1 MFMRTK
7 LEASSCRR
15 MERSLMQLETLLEH
29 YHTRNVKTAA
39 TKDRLQFFYT
49 IMFPSIWIL
58 SKEMAASYM
67 KLGLINSALEI
78 YLKLQM
84 WSDVIRCYQALDKPD
99 QAEALIRERLAIK
112 ETPDL
117 YCSLGEVTNE
127 VEHFEKAIE
136 LSKGK
141 SANAFR
147 MLAKHKFAR
156 QEYAEAIANFEK
168 SLFINPMQ
176 YNAWFMLG
184 SAAFRSED
192 WKTAVKAFRKSTH
205 LEPDSHETWNNLAAS
220 YIKLNE
226 KNKAHAVFQEALKY
240 DYDNGKIWENFL
252 WTSTDCCYFEDVIK
266 AYNRLIDLKEKYVD
280 TEVLRALKVSVENR
294 MKDPN
299 EVSIFIYKKS
309 ILKLFGR
316 ITSITLN
323 NWKIFWYYAEIVM
336 QFGMKNEKDMSPIEL
351 SPEIAEKSLNLFYKA
366 FRVLYNTP
374 TWDVSVESCDEI
386 LSVSIELL
394 VRCVKYG
401 KNLATLNDV
410 YCSLNMTIKSLIKKL
425 KTKYSVDGNNNKS
438 TSGDSKYERLL
449 YLTEVNDKFVKL
461 QEEHEKFREELC
473 NN

>member
-1 MFMRTK
+1 
-7 LEASSCRR
+7 
-15 MERSLMQLETLLEH
+15 MQLEILLEH
-29 YHTRNVKTAA
+29 YHTKNIKIAGAKERF
-39 TKDRLQFFYT
+39 QFFYA
-49 IMFPSIWIL
+49 IMFPSIWLL
-58 SKEMAASYM
+58 SKEMAAYYM

-78 YLKLQM
+78 YLRLQM
-84 WSDVIRCYQALDKPD
+84 WSDVIKCYQTLDKLD
-99 QAEALIRERLAIK
+99 QAESMIRERLDIK

-127 VEHFEKAIE
+127 VEYFEKAIE

-156 QEYAEAIANFEK
+156 QEYAEAIVNFEK

-176 YNAWFMLG
+176 YNSWFMLG
-184 SAAFRSED
+184 SAAFRSDD
-192 WKTAVKAFRKSTH
+192 WKTAVKAFRKCTH

-280 TEVLRALKVSVENR
+280 TEVLRALKVSVEKK

-299 EVSIFIYKKS
+299 DVSIYMFKKS
-309 ILKLFGR
+309 LLKLFGR
-316 ITSITLN
+316 ITSITLT
-323 NWKIFWYYAEIVM
+323 NWKIFWYYAEIVL
-336 QFGMKNEKDMSPIEL
+336 QFGMVNEKDMSPIEL
-351 SPEIAEKSLNLFYKA
+351 SKENAEKSLNMFYKA

-386 LSVSIELL
+386 LSVSIETLNKC
-394 VRCVKYG
+394 VRYG
-401 KNLATLNDV
+401 KKVDSLSDV

-425 KTKYSVDGNNNKS
+425 KAKYSVDGNNNS
-438 TSGDSKYERLL
+438 ASGESKYERLL
-449 YLTEVNDKFVKL
+449 YMTEVNDKFVEL
-461 QEEHEKFREELC
+461 QEEHENFRRELC
-473 NN
+473 SN